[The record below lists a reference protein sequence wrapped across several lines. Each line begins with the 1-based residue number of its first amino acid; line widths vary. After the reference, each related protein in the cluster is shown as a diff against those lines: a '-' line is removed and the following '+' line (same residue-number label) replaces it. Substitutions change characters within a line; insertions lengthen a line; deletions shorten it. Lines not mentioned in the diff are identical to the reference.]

1 MQVATVDPK
10 TCKVA
15 LLAGGTSGEREI
27 SLASG
32 AGARAALEEAGFAV
46 TQLDPA
52 EKEDLLA
59 LMNGDF
65 DVAFICL
72 HGKGGEDGTIQG
84 FLELLGIPYTGSGVL
99 ASSVCMDKARAKMI
113 YEQVGLFSPRS
124 VALVDP
130 EDVDVDRIAEIVGL
144 PCVIKPAT
152 EGSALGVTI
161 AATKEEMAEAFDKA
175 FAMDKTVLAERY
187 IEGTELTVAVLGNN
201 DLRALPAIEIV
212 PTNEFYDYE
221 SKYAPG
227 GSEHIC
233 PPTLPEEKV
242 AQVQYAAMMAHRSLG
257 CRGVSRSD
265 FIVDEKGGV
274 WILET
279 NTIPGMT
286 ETSLLPDAAR
296 VNGIKFPELCTK
308 LIEYALEK

>member
-1 MQVATVDPK
+1 MATVDPS

-27 SLASG
+27 SLESAK
-32 AGARAALEEAGFAV
+32 GARAALEEAGFVV

-52 EKEDLLA
+52 EKEDLRR
-59 LMNGDF
+59 LMDEEF

-84 FLELLGIPYTGSGVL
+84 YLELLGIPYTGSGVL
-99 ASSVCMDKARAKMI
+99 ASAICMDKARAKMI

-124 VALVDP
+124 VALTSL
-130 EDVDVDRIAEIVGL
+130 EDVDAARIADIVGL
-144 PCVIKPAT
+144 PCVVKPAT

-161 AATKEEMAEAFDKA
+161 ANTVEEVAEAFEKA
-175 FAMDKTVLAERY
+175 FAIDKTVLAERY
-187 IEGTELTVAVLGNN
+187 IQGTEITVAVLGNETTK
-201 DLRALPAIEIV
+201 ALPAIEIV

-233 PPTLPEEKV
+233 PATLPEEKL
-242 AQVQYAAMMAHRSLG
+242 AQVQYAARLAHETLG
-257 CRGVSRSD
+257 CRGMSRSD
-265 FIVDEKGGV
+265 FIVDNNGGV

-286 ETSLLPDAAR
+286 STSLLPDAAR
-296 VNGIKFPELCTK
+296 VSGLKFPALCTK
-308 LIEYALEK
+308 LIEFALE